1 MVHRVTL
8 HLLFFLVAL
17 PITLLLFGCSSG
29 EITQQASPATPS
41 HLTPCGEI
49 TVMQLPTA
57 VKAFEGTKA
66 LKEMQCFVKAF
77 SSCSSMSLKLKYFEH
92 HETRNDTYWIAKDG
106 GNCRVLKLS
115 VTQLIPLAGTPTPPH
130 QENDTCR
137 QVVLQK
143 NGLLISGCAR
153 QGDLLVLT

>member
-1 MVHRVTL
+1 
-8 HLLFFLVAL
+8 
-17 PITLLLFGCSSG
+17 
-29 EITQQASPATPS
+29 
-41 HLTPCGEI
+41 
-49 TVMQLPTA
+49 MQLPTA
-57 VKAFEGTKA
+57 IKSFEGTKA
-66 LKEMQCFVKAF
+66 LKEMQCLVKGY
-77 SSCSSMSLKLKYFEH
+77 SSCSSMSLKLTYFEH
-92 HETRNDTYWIAKDG
+92 HERRNDTYWFAKDG